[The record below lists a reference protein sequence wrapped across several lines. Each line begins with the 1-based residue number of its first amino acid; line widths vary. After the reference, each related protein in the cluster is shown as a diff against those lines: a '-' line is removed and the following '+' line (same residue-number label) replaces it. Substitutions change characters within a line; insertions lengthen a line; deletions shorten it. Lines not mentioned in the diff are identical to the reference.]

1 MISLYQCNR
10 SYKTVDDLHTKI
22 RIINKKKS
30 VNVEVF
36 NMKTR
41 IYEAKTLIKHISSEC
56 KFKPNSTTCN

>member
-1 MISLYQCNR
+1 MIYLQKY
-10 SYKTVDDLHTKI
+10 VFWI
-22 RIINKKKS
+22 KKKS